1 MTRSPLP
8 FVAAAPTARRALPF
22 ERRISLH
29 AAPPTPPGRWLVLCD
44 RGGLGESVAEALRD
58 RGDEVIRVA
67 RLDPA
72 RPMHRQTPAEVVVG
86 PDGAGDLAELVE
98 IMDTADRPLRGVVH
112 MWGLDEPPLEAG
124 ERLQTMARETGLITV
139 TSALER
145 AGATPRLWIVT
156 RGALPAEVGRPDPR
170 QTLLWSF
177 GQVLGVAQ
185 PSLRPTLVELDPT
198 RPIQEGAAA
207 LTRALASAPNHRRLV
222 TRRRCWY
229 APSRL
234 DLAAIDREA
243 RAA

>member
-8 FVAAAPTARRALPF
+8 FVAAAPTARHALPF
-22 ERRISLH
+22 ERRVHLH
-29 AAPPTPPGRWLVLCD
+29 ASPPTPPGRWLVLCD

-72 RPMHRQTPAEVVVG
+72 RPMHRQTPAEVVLG
-86 PDGAGDLAELVE
+86 PDGADAFAELIEVL
-98 IMDTADRPLRGVVH
+98 DTPDRPLRGVVH
-112 MWGLDEPPLEAG
+112 LWGLDDPHLDAGPP
-124 ERLQTMARETGLITV
+124 LQTMARETGLMTV
-139 TSALER
+139 TAALEQ

-156 RGALPAEVGRPDPR
+156 RGALPAEAGRPDAR
-170 QTLLWSF
+170 QTLMWSF

-185 PSLRPTLVELDPT
+185 PQLRPTLVELDPA
-198 RPIQEGAAA
+198 RPPREGAAA
-207 LTRALASAPNHRRLV
+207 LARALGSAPNHRRLV

-229 APSRL
+229 APARL